1 LARIRQGAAADRPRK
16 RNGAAAGHGAPWI
29 TDPRG
34 ADEARG
40 KRRNPMIAAL
50 WSTVTVEHD
59 FTVESHVK
67 NGGGGIRSETRIDQ
81 LG

>member
-1 LARIRQGAAADRPRK
+1 
-16 RNGAAAGHGAPWI
+16 
-29 TDPRG
+29 
-34 ADEARG
+34 
-40 KRRNPMIAAL
+40 MIAAL

-59 FTVESHVK
+59 FTVENHVK